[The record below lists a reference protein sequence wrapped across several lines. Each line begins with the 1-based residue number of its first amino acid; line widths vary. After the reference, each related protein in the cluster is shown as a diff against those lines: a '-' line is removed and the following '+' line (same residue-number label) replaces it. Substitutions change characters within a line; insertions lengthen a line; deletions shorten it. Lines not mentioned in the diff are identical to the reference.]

1 MPVARGEACP
11 GGSGISP
18 TAEGARRW
26 EAGPH
31 QRRGDERYRSWRSD
45 VVRATAGAYE
55 VSKGGVAVEVEMDCE
70 DDGGDD
76 EDQEEEHQ
84 ARAQHH
90 RRQGGLPRR

>member
-1 MPVARGEACP
+1 
-11 GGSGISP
+11 
-18 TAEGARRW
+18 
-26 EAGPH
+26 
-31 QRRGDERYRSWRSD
+31 
-45 VVRATAGAYE
+45 VRAAAGGYE

-90 RRQGGLPRR
+90 RRRGGLPRRRVERRRLGGLHGEQRRRWRRWLVRA